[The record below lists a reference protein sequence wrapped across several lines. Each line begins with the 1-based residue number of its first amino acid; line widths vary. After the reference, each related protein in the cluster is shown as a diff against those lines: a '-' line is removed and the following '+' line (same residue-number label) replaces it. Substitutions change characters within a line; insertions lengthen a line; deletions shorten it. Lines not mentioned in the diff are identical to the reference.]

1 GKTNEDTLMQIAQ
14 GWKDLTPDQRKLSL
28 DEMVKVI
35 VQKNL
40 HKIFGQGTHVENMDF
55 AMEAAKW
62 WQEDE
67 ADDWHGDEDDYD
79 DDDDDVTY
87 ESL

>member
-1 GKTNEDTLMQIAQ
+1 
-14 GWKDLTPDQRKLSL
+14 TPDQRKLSL

-87 ESL
+87 ESLEEKFLESQEIPLPA